1 MSAFPSI
8 SPNGVEWQLISN
20 TQSFTSPLD
29 KTVQTLELPGARW
42 MATLSFNNLTDA
54 DARIL
59 LAFLAALRGQSGRF
73 TMHDHSHPTPSGIAT
88 GTPLVAGASQTG
100 GTLVTDGWTPSQTG
114 ILKAGD
120 YLGVNGELHMVI
132 ADADSDVSG
141 NATFSIEPPLRASP
155 ADNAAITVN
164 SPTATFR
171 LMDDG
176 QARWK
181 ATPGYINSM
190 TISCIESFT

>member
-8 SPNGVEWQLISN
+8 SPNAVEWQLISN

-42 MATLSFNNLTDA
+42 MATLSFTRLSDTE
-54 DARIL
+54 ARTL
-59 LAFLAALRGQSGRF
+59 LAFLTALRGQAGRF

-88 GTPLVAGASQTG
+88 GTPLVNGASQSG
-100 GTLVTDGWTPSQTG
+100 GTLITDGWTPSQTG

-120 YLGVNGELHMVI
+120 WLGVNGELHMVT

-155 ADNAAITVN
+155 SDNAPITVN

-176 QARWK
+176 QTRWK
-181 ATPGYINSM
+181 ATPGDINAM
-190 TISCIESFT
+190 TITCIESFT